1 MISTRIGAAQGYQ
14 VLLVC
19 GFSQDDAAHIVTA
32 VRAELHPELR
42 ERVGR

>member
-1 MISTRIGAAQGYQ
+1 MISTRIGAAHGYL
-14 VLLVC
+14 VLFVY

-42 ERVGR
+42 GRIGR